1 MMHVPIN
8 IRSEVMLIK
17 MYGTKRIC
25 FHRFVH
31 GTCDVDADLATY
43 NRKKESNPDYVY
55 MCLSCKQRT
64 QSGREMLPRR
74 KDSKLCNWSAILDV
88 QYS

>member
-1 MMHVPIN
+1 MCESKH
-8 IRSEVMLIK
+8 L
-17 MYGTKRIC
+17 C

-55 MCLSCKQRT
+55 VCLSCKQRT
-64 QSGREMLPRR
+64 QSGRDMLPRR
-74 KDSKLCNWSAILDV
+74 KDSKSCKWSIIFV
-88 QYS
+88 VEYS